1 MATLQTIHAKIAKL
15 QSQAEDIA
23 KKQSSSVLEKIRAL
37 MEKHGV
43 TTADI
48 DSYVGGK
55 RRGRKPSANVS
66 DKQTAGVAK
75 YRDPKSGATWTG
87 HGRAPAW
94 IANAKDRSKFL
105 VSGASATSA
114 APAKKAA
121 KAGNYVRGPQPP
133 KYRDPKSGATW
144 SGRGRAPAWIAGA
157 KDPSKFLIAE
167 NEVTATAKKPAAA
180 QRSTV
185 AKKAT
190 AAKKVAK
197 KVARRAVTAK
207 AAPKA
212 DAAVKKVP
220 GKKPS
225 VRAQAPK
232 KTAPAKRV
240 PKAAIREAAAKSEL
254 DSATVAASAAE
265 NI

>member
-1 MATLQTIHAKIAKL
+1 
-15 QSQAEDIA
+15 
-23 KKQSSSVLEKIRAL
+23 

-48 DSYVGGK
+48 ESYVGGK
-55 RRGRKPSANVS
+55 RRGRKPSAS
-66 DKQTAGVAK
+66 ATGRQSAGGAK

-105 VSGASATSA
+105 ITEVA
-114 APAKKAA
+114 AAAALPAKNVA

-144 SGRGRAPAWIAGA
+144 SGRGRAPAWISGA
-157 KDPSKFLIAE
+157 KDPSKLLIAE
-167 NEVTATAKKPAAA
+167 NEVATAKKPAAV
-180 QRSTV
+180 QRGAV

-190 AAKKVAK
+190 AAKKVG
-197 KVARRAVTAK
+197 RRAATAE
-207 AAPKA
+207 AAPKGVSA
-212 DAAVKKVP
+212 EKKAAAKN
-220 GKKPS
+220 PS

-232 KTAPAKRV
+232 NTAPTKRMR
-240 PKAAIREAAAKSEL
+240 KATAPEAAASS
-254 DSATVAASAAE
+254 DSPAVVAQASE